1 MSSYAYVAVDTGGAE
16 TRGTID
22 VADQSEALRRIK
34 EMGLFPTKVFLPRQS
49 RSSLS
54 IAPHPRKGSAWTLT
68 ISVPFLR
75 RVKPAALS
83 VFTRQLATLIEAG
96 MPLLRGL
103 RLLQEQESSRT
114 FKSIIAEVA
123 ASIENGSSLAEAL
136 AAHRSEERRVGKE

>member
-1 MSSYAYVAVDTGGAE
+1 MSSYAYVAVDTGGTG

-49 RSSLS
+49 RARLLTTPR
-54 IAPHPRKGSAWTLT
+54 IRKGPAWNLT
-68 ISVPFLR
+68 ISVAFLR

-103 RLLQEQESSRT
+103 RLLQEQESGRM
-114 FKSIIAEVA
+114 FKEV
-123 ASIENGSSLAEAL
+123 IGDLA
-136 AAHRSEERRVGKE
+136 